1 MAMSLLSGIKEI
13 LGFEGVG
20 NTALGIIEKIAGT
33 DWTPQQRADFI
44 LSYHAVTK
52 HLSVARRFIAI
63 SLTIGFALYGF
74 AWLCST
80 ISYHLYLFFN
90 VGGETLAEIVASEN
104 LAKIKAKPLLQL
116 SNDLMIYMKD
126 VLSEPFTWI
135 LSFYFVVDL
144 AGKIKK

>member
-1 MAMSLLSGIKEI
+1 
-13 LGFEGVG
+13 V
-20 NTALGIIEKIAGT
+20 
-33 DWTPQQRADFI
+33 D
-44 LSYHAVTK
+44 
-52 HLSVARRFIAI
+52 
-63 SLTIGFALYGF
+63 
-74 AWLCST
+74 
-80 ISYHLYLFFN
+80 
-90 VGGETLAEIVASEN
+90 GETLAEIVASEN